1 MINGGD
7 DDDDDDDND
16 DDNVSVSVVKNSCR
30 FEYVNMSDFKN
41 DDSPHLFVAPK
52 SLSSNF
58 FFACGSFKQLRD
70 FKLKLRPEPLRR
82 CATTVT

>member
-1 MINGGD
+1 MPPSHTISDNNGELMILMINGGDD

-41 DDSPHLFVAPK
+41 YDSPHLFVAPK

-58 FFACGSFKQLRD
+58 FCMRLI
-70 FKLKLRPEPLRR
+70 
-82 CATTVT
+82 

>member
-1 MINGGD
+1 MINGG

-41 DDSPHLFVAPK
+41 YDSPHLFVAPK

-58 FFACGSFKQLRD
+58 FWHAAHLNSCGTSNLNCDQNHYAAV
-70 FKLKLRPEPLRR
+70 PRR
-82 CATTVT
+82 